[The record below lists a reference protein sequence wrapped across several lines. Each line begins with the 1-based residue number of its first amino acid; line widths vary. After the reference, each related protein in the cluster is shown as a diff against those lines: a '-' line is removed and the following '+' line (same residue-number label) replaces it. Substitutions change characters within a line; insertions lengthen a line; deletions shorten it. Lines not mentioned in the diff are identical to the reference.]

1 MGEDKLAGKWVSK
14 LMDYFH
20 DNFLTTDI
28 EKTKVDERGWVV
40 YVPSSASS
48 QRALRHAEGVPWWL
62 RYVARHYMIAYP
74 HGCSFRPEYCHAFNN
89 IMQ

>member
-1 MGEDKLAGKWVSK
+1 MPLSQGICQAARAAADMGEDKLAGKWVSK

-20 DNFLTTDI
+20 DNFLTTNI

-48 QRALRHAEGVPWWL
+48 QRAMRHAEGVP
-62 RYVARHYMIAYP
+62 
-74 HGCSFRPEYCHAFNN
+74 
-89 IMQ
+89 